1 MVLGESDGTRA
12 GGLSACQAFSQC
24 CAGQQRRRAYNTRRR
39 PAQQESGAS
48 ASAGAHATRSHSSPR
63 AHMHMRPPEKKISR
77 HLAAAPF
84 AVLHAHALQAAATTL
99 ARLLFCIQCGNAP
112 ITARRTIRAR
122 PDPVTRLLAV
132 SRALIRRRS
141 PGDAF
146 ASIVFSPRVL
156 LLAARPQSPP
166 GTTLGQGS
174 CF

>member
-1 MVLGESDGTRA
+1 MLAKRFLNAARGSSA
-12 GGLSACQAFSQC
+12 GGPTIHAAARPSKSLA
-24 CAGQQRRRAYNTRRR
+24 RA
-39 PAQQESGAS
+39 PALAPTQ
-48 ASAGAHATRSHSSPR
+48 HAATLLHAPTCTCDRQK
-63 AHMHMRPPEKKISR
+63 KKISR